1 MIESLIGLFGV
12 FVGAF
17 LSLGWD
23 ALKQRRAVVHAY
35 EALRGELEL
44 NLEMLPHKRSVA
56 EFALQQLK
64 TGELSPTKTM
74 WFSTT
79 FYDRHLDTVYGELS
93 ALEVKS
99 LHFIR
104 EHIRTI
110 DATMEILQDQFKE
123 DLKRRSVPEIV
134 RMYISLV
141 SDLIAIFGK
150 LEKLL
155 KNHLNG
161 TPMAN

>member
-1 MIESLIGLFGV
+1 MIESLIALFGV

-23 ALKQRRAVVHAY
+23 VLKQRRAVIHAH
-35 EALRGELEL
+35 EALRGELDL
-44 NLEMLPHKRSVA
+44 NLEMLPHKRSIA

-64 TGELSPTKTM
+64 TGELSPLKTM

-93 ALEVKS
+93 AIEVKS

-110 DATMEILQDQFKE
+110 DGTMEALQDQFKE
-123 DLKRRSVPEIV
+123 DLKHRSAPEMIQ
-134 RMYISLV
+134 MYINLV
-141 SDLIAIFGK
+141 TGLIGIFGR

-161 TPMAN
+161 TPME